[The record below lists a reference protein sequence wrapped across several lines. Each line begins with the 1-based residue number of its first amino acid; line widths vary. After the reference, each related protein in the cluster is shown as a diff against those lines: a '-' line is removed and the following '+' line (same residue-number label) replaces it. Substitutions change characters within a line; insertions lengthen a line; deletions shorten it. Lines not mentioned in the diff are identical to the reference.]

1 MSLRS
6 YKTTQPEP
14 SAQATENDAG
24 LEQIRLHGE
33 LQSLSRPEGPT
44 SPPCEASLQL
54 LKLQRRLG
62 PPGGLAQTRAP
73 RL

>member
-14 SAQATENDAG
+14 SAQATDNDAG
-24 LEQIRLHGE
+24 LEQICLHGE
-33 LQSLSRPEGPT
+33 LQSLSRTEGPT

-54 LKLQRRLG
+54 LKLQRLG